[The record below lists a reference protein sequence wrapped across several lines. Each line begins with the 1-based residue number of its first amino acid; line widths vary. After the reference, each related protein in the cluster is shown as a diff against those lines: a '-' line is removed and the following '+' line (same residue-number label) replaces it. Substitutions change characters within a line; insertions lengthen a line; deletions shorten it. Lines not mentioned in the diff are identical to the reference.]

1 MPRPHVPCCS
11 QLAQADG
18 ETTTDPTIGCCW
30 DADRLDLGRVG
41 IEPEAEYQSTVAARE
56 MVR

>member
-1 MPRPHVPCCS
+1 MRDH
-11 QLAQADG
+11 DKG

-41 IEPEAEYQSTVAARE
+41 KKPDPAYMSTMLGRSAANF
-56 MVR
+56 V